1 MCSRHCCKYR
11 REHKP
16 FLPSWSV
23 HEGEQAQEGEC
34 ALAAGAGQVWRQ
46 LRPDFISLDGSGAL
60 AGGGIGPEVRTRC
73 GSECGEPGVVPAEA
87 PAGVRT
93 PGVCWAPCMSSS
105 SQCQMPLAVLHFP
118 CAVVSIC
125 WCGVASRGNVG

>member
-16 FLPSWSV
+16 FLPSWSD
-23 HEGEQAQEGEC
+23 HKGEQAQEGER
-34 ALAAGAGQVWRQ
+34 ALVAGVIVVREAVGAGQAWRQ
-46 LRPDFISLDGSGAL
+46 VRPDFISLGSSGAL

-73 GSECGEPGVVPAEA
+73 GSECGEPGVVLVEA

-93 PGVCWAPCMSSS
+93 PGVGWAPCVSSS
-105 SQCQMPLAVLHFP
+105 SQCQMPLAVLHFQ

-125 WCGVASRGNVG
+125 RC